1 MKKFFKDRKVLGSVC
16 IVLALI
22 LSFVVAPAFSNIKS
36 KQTEIV
42 RVKSQIEENTLIT
55 KDMVETVKVGG
66 YNLPS
71 NTVTDPSTV
80 IGKYALAT
88 LMPGDSI
95 LDTKIAAESPNAYLS
110 QLDGKQVA
118 VSISIKSF
126 ASGMS
131 GKLRAGDIISL
142 SVADYGDLKQTLMP
156 EELRYVRLIAA
167 TNNTGVDRSA
177 DQKDTSSD
185 DMPSTLTVIVTPKQ
199 ELKLVEYENQGKLH
213 AALVYRGSEA
223 NAQKFLELQSEYL
236 NGGTVSNAG

>member
-1 MKKFFKDRKVLGSVC
+1 MKKFFKDRKVLGGLC
-16 IVLALI
+16 FVLALI
-22 LSFVVAPAFSNIKS
+22 LCFGVAPAYSNIKS
-36 KQTEIV
+36 KQIEIV

-55 KDMVETVKVGG
+55 KDMIETVKVGG
-66 YNLPS
+66 YNLANS
-71 NTVTDPSTV
+71 TVTDPSTV

-88 LMPGDSI
+88 LMPGDCI
-95 LDTKIAAESPNAYLS
+95 LDTKVAVESPNAYLS
-110 QLDGKQVA
+110 QLDGQQVA
-118 VSISIKSF
+118 VSVSIKSF

-185 DMPSTLTVIVTPKQ
+185 DMPSTLTVIVTPEQ

-213 AALVYRGSEA
+213 AALVYRGSEQ
-223 NAQKFLELQSEYL
+223 NAQKFLELQSKYL
-236 NGGTVSNAG
+236 KGGTTSNGG